1 MNNKKINKRVNK
13 DLRETIL
20 KRGSQ
25 LSQGMVYLS
34 DGLFI
39 SDTGEIVEEQSTAKS
54 KRSKTLRSL
63 YDSLKEK
70 NGISITI

>member
-1 MNNKKINKRVNK
+1 
-13 DLRETIL
+13 
-20 KRGSQ
+20 
-25 LSQGMVYLS
+25 MVYLS

-39 SDTGEIVEEQSTAKS
+39 SDTGEIVEEQSTAKG

>member
-39 SDTGEIVEEQSTAKS
+39 SDTGEIV
-54 KRSKTLRSL
+54 
-63 YDSLKEK
+63 
-70 NGISITI
+70 

>member
-39 SDTGEIVEEQSTAKS
+39 SDTGEIVEEQSTAKI

>member
-13 DLRETIL
+13 DLRDTIL

-39 SDTGEIVEEQSTAKS
+39 SETGEIVEEQSNVKG

>member
-39 SDTGEIVEEQSTAKS
+39 SYTGEIVEEQSTAKN

>member
-1 MNNKKINKRVNK
+1 MNNKKINKRVHK

-20 KRGSQ
+20 KRGSH

-39 SDTGEIVEEQSTAKS
+39 SDNGEIVEEQSTAKN

>member
-1 MNNKKINKRVNK
+1 MNNKKINKRVHK

-39 SDTGEIVEEQSTAKS
+39 SDTGEIVEEQSTAKG

>member
-1 MNNKKINKRVNK
+1 MNNRKINKRVNK
-13 DLRETIL
+13 DLRDTIL
-20 KRGSQ
+20 KRGS
-25 LSQGMVYLS
+25 LHSQGMVYLS

-39 SDTGEIVEEQSTAKS
+39 SDTGEIVEEQSTAKG

>member
-1 MNNKKINKRVNK
+1 MNNRKINRRVNK
-13 DLRETIL
+13 DLRDTIL

-39 SDTGEIVEEQSTAKS
+39 SDNGDIIEEKSTAKN

>member
-39 SDTGEIVEEQSTAKS
+39 SDTGEIVEEQSTAKN

>member
-1 MNNKKINKRVNK
+1 MNNRKINRRVNK
-13 DLRETIL
+13 DLRDTIL
-20 KRGSQ
+20 KRGS
-25 LSQGMVYLS
+25 LHSQGMVYLS

-39 SDTGEIVEEQSTAKS
+39 SENGDIVEEKSTAKN
-54 KRSKTLRSL
+54 KRTKTLRSL

>member
-1 MNNKKINKRVNK
+1 MNNRKINKSVNK
-13 DLRETIL
+13 DLRDTIL
-20 KRGSQ
+20 KRGS
-25 LSQGMVYLS
+25 LHSQGMVYLS

-39 SDTGEIVEEQSTAKS
+39 SDTGEIVEEQSTAKD